1 MFKSQ
6 FVAVFALLLAAC
18 AQAQTAPTPV
28 AEHFGIASVAEAGA
42 VFSAEDEF
50 TAVLTPADL
59 SIRVRRIGA
68 TMAELKAVYAE
79 APRAWSEAE
88 RARLEAMFERRA
100 SQTARLAH
108 LLPARVLLMKSSGAA
123 DTALPHTRGAMINMG
138 PALPQG
144 DEALDS
150 LFFHELFHV
159 LSRHNSARHDE
170 MYALVGFE
178 PCPLLLPDEVRA
190 RTMTNPDAPLL
201 LHAAPFGAG
210 RMIAPVLFAE
220 PALYDAA
227 HPGFADYFNLR
238 FLAFERSAAGCA
250 PVMEGGAPLSVAPQ
264 EAMAALYAAA
274 GRNTDYVLHPEEL
287 LADNFSQLMMGRADA
302 PSPEVQARL
311 AAWLGLGE

>member
-1 MFKSQ
+1 MFKHQ
-6 FVAVFALLLAAC
+6 FVAALALLLSAC
-18 AQAQTAPTPV
+18 AQAQTTP
-28 AEHFGIASVAEAGA
+28 ATERFGIASVAEGAA

-59 SIRVRRIGA
+59 SIRARRVGV
-68 TMAELKAVYAE
+68 TVAELRAVYAG

-88 RARLEAMFERRA
+88 RARLEAMFARRA
-100 SQTARLAH
+100 SQTTQLAH

-138 PALPQG
+138 LALPSE

-178 PCPLLLPDEVRA
+178 PCPLLLSDEVRA
-190 RTMTNPDAPLL
+190 RTITNPDAPLL
-201 LHAAPFGAG
+201 LHAAPLGAGG

-220 PALYDAA
+220 PALYDEA

-238 FLAFERSAAGCA
+238 FLAFERTAAGCA
-250 PVMEGGAPLSVAPQ
+250 PVMADGAPVPVAPR

-274 GRNTDYVLHPEEL
+274 GRNTEYVLHPEEL
-287 LADNFSQLMMGRADA
+287 LADNFAQLMLGRTDA
-302 PSPEVQARL
+302 PNPEVQARL